1 MEKMISSLDRLARQ
15 QSAKAIIAAHRDE
28 IERAV
33 DNVKRTAEDKWWR
46 RQWYKAA
53 AQRRRR
59 LKGLPTGW
67 RRARGQNNEPW
78 R

>member
-1 MEKMISSLDRLARQ
+1 MEKMISSLERLARQ
-15 QSAKAIIAAHRDE
+15 QSAKDVATAYAAE

-46 RQWYKAA
+46 RHWYKAA

-59 LKGLPTGW
+59 AKGLPTGW
-67 RRARGQNNEPW
+67 RRSRGPSNEPW

>member
-1 MEKMISSLDRLARQ
+1 MISSLARLARQ
-15 QSAKAIIAAHRDE
+15 QNAGAIIAAYRDE

-46 RQWYKAA
+46 RHWYKAA

-59 LKGLPTGW
+59 LKGLPTG
-67 RRARGQNNEPW
+67 RRRSREQNEPW

>member
-1 MEKMISSLDRLARQ
+1 MISSLASLARQ
-15 QSAKAIIAAHRDE
+15 QSAKETAAAYAAE
-28 IERAV
+28 IERAI

-46 RQWYKAA
+46 RHWYKAA

-59 LKGLPTGW
+59 LKGLPTG
-67 RRARGQNNEPW
+67 RRRSREQHEPW

>member
-1 MEKMISSLDRLARQ
+1 MDKMISSLTRLARQ
-15 QSAKAIIAAHRDE
+15 QSAKQIAAAYAAE

-33 DNVKRTAEDKWWR
+33 DNVKRTAEDKWWH

-53 AQRRRR
+53 AQRRRQ

-67 RRARGQNNEPW
+67 RRSREQNEEW